1 MIRAVAI
8 AAVLAASVTVA
19 QASEVTISSV
29 DQCNEAA
36 MQLDEKL
43 QDTSVSG
50 DALDQA
56 TQAVDSLK
64 SACEAGDL
72 ETASNAAT
80 VASDIL
86 ITE

>member
-1 MIRAVAI
+1 MMRAVAI

-19 QASEVTISSV
+19 QANEVTIASV
-29 DQCNEAA
+29 DQCNETA
-36 MQLDEKL
+36 MQLDEQL
-43 QDTSVSG
+43 QGTSVSG

-64 SACEAGDL
+64 SACESGDL

-80 VASDIL
+80 TASGIL
-86 ITE
+86 VTQ

>member
-36 MQLDEKL
+36 AQLDEQL
-43 QDTSVSG
+43 QATSVTG

-56 TQAVDSLK
+56 AEAVDSLR
-64 SACEAGDL
+64 SACESGDL

-80 VASDIL
+80 VASGIL
-86 ITE
+86 ITQ